1 MKFPQILRARRKEL
15 GLTQQNIA
23 DIWGIKSVNVSDW
36 ERGKGMPEA
45 ARLGA
50 LAKRL
55 GMNISELMGE
65 AAPRLDTTGSAD
77 GSRGASHVS
86 ARHPDDPRGDDVVY
100 VPESRIE
107 FAAGNGRNAMYEL
120 IEDEEPASYRLS
132 WFQKNGI
139 NPDRVRRFRVS
150 GESMEPMLFDRDTI
164 LVNTD
169 EVNIID
175 GKMYAIRYDDELRVK
190 YLFRKLDGTLTLRSV
205 NPLFK
210 DEEVPPQLASEH
222 ISVIGR
228 VRDRSGTGGL

>member
-1 MKFPQILRARRKEL
+1 MKFPEILRARRKEL
-15 GLTQQNIA
+15 GLTQQDLA

-36 ERGKGMPEA
+36 ERGKGMPET
-45 ARLGA
+45 ARLSA

-55 GMNISELMGE
+55 GISISELMGD
-65 AAPRLDTTGSAD
+65 AA
-77 GSRGASHVS
+77 SRVDDLGRAANVC
-86 ARHPDDPRGDDVVY
+86 AVHPDDPQGDDVVF

-107 FAAGNGRNAMYEL
+107 FAAGNGRTATYEL
-120 IEDEEPASYRLS
+120 IEDQEPASYRLS
-132 WFQKNGI
+132 WFQKYGI
-139 NPDRVRRFRVS
+139 KPERVRRFRVS

-169 EVNIID
+169 ETNIID
-175 GKMYAIRYDDELRVK
+175 GKMYAIRYGDELRVK

-210 DEEVPPQLASEH
+210 DEEVPPQLVNEH

>member
-1 MKFPQILRARRKEL
+1 MKFPEILRARRKEL
-15 GLTQQNIA
+15 GLTQQDIA

-36 ERGKGMPEA
+36 ERGKGMPET

-55 GMNISELMGE
+55 GMSISELMGD
-65 AAPRLDTTGSAD
+65 AAPRVDMM
-77 GSRGASHVS
+77 GAGGLGRASNVS
-86 ARHPDDPRGDDVVY
+86 AVHPDDPQDDDVVF

-107 FAAGNGRNAMYEL
+107 FAAGNGRTAMYEL
-120 IEDEEPASYRLS
+120 IEDQEPASYRLS
-132 WFQKNGI
+132 WFQKYGI
-139 NPDRVRRFRVS
+139 KPERVRRFRVS

-169 EVNIID
+169 ETNIID
-175 GKMYAIRYDDELRVK
+175 GKMYAIRYGDELRVK

-210 DEEVPPQLASEH
+210 DEEVPPQLVSEH
-222 ISVIGR
+222 IAVIGR